1 MKKRFIPETIYMDVL
16 KEKLTKEAAVDL
28 LISLIEASEAFNIR
42 AKSIEVIRILK
53 IQNNRTFL
61 MLENSLVSDESALVR
76 CASILTLVN
85 NFPKKSILPL
95 RWAIEHDYSVI
106 LLKTLLDLIE
116 KKNDPNLRFLKQRLI
131 NRLKDIYNV
140 QAEVELFLNL
150 EVVYSE
156 FVGNPNLLIKKSW
169 YKVMKMINLY
179 PDFIGLNSRLFYL
192 IGGGTNLTPLPET
205 INNLNFFRSLFLKK
219 FQSNGILEFR
229 KKVKLFQDI
238 Q

>member
-1 MKKRFIPETIYMDVL
+1 MIKRFTPENIYMDVL
-16 KEKLTKEAAVDL
+16 KEKLTKDAAADL

-42 AKSIEVIRILK
+42 AKSIEVVRLLK

-61 MLENSLVSDESALVR
+61 MLENCLVSDENALVR

-85 NFPKKSILPL
+85 NFPKKSMLTL
-95 RWAIEHDYSVI
+95 RWAIEHDNSVI

-116 KKNDPNLRFLKQRLI
+116 RKNDPNLRFLKLRLI
-131 NRLKDIYNV
+131 NRLKEIYSV
-140 QAEVELFLNL
+140 KTEVDLFLNL

-156 FVGNPNLLIKKSW
+156 FVGNPNLLVKKSW

-179 PDFIGLNSRLFYL
+179 PDYIGLNSRLFYL
-192 IGGGTNLTPLPET
+192 IGGGTNLTPLPNA
-205 INNLNFFRSLFLKK
+205 INNLNFFRSIFLKK
-219 FQSNGILEFR
+219 YKEKGILKFR

-238 Q
+238 

>member
-1 MKKRFIPETIYMDVL
+1 MIKRFTPENIYMDVL
-16 KEKLTKEAAVDL
+16 KEKLTKDAAADL

-42 AKSIEVIRILK
+42 AKSIEVVRLLK

-61 MLENSLVSDESALVR
+61 MLENCLVSDENALVR

-85 NFPKKSILPL
+85 NFPKKSMLTL
-95 RWAIEHDYSVI
+95 RWAIEHDNSVI

-116 KKNDPNLRFLKQRLI
+116 RKNDPNLRFLKLRLI
-131 NRLKDIYNV
+131 NRLKEIYSV
-140 QAEVELFLNL
+140 KTEVDLFLNL

-156 FVGNPNLLIKKSW
+156 FVGNPNLLVKKSW

-179 PDFIGLNSRLFYL
+179 PDYIGLNSRLFYL
-192 IGGGTNLTPLPET
+192 IGGGTNLTPLPNT
-205 INNLNFFRSLFLKK
+205 INNLNFFRSIFLKK
-219 FQSNGILEFR
+219 YKEKGILKFR

-238 Q
+238 

>member
-1 MKKRFIPETIYMDVL
+1 MIKRFTPENIYMDVL
-16 KEKLTKEAAVDL
+16 KEKLTKDAAADL

-42 AKSIEVIRILK
+42 AKSIEVVRLLK

-61 MLENSLVSDESALVR
+61 MLENCLVSDENALVR

-85 NFPKKSILPL
+85 NFPKKSMLTL
-95 RWAIEHDYSVI
+95 RWAIEHDNSVI

-116 KKNDPNLRFLKQRLI
+116 RKNDPNLRFLKLRLI
-131 NRLKDIYNV
+131 NRLKEIYNV
-140 QAEVELFLNL
+140 KTEVELFLNL

-156 FVGNPNLLIKKSW
+156 FVGNPNLLVKKSW

-179 PDFIGLNSRLFYL
+179 PDYIGLNSRLFYL
-192 IGGGTNLTPLPET
+192 IGGGTNLTPLPDA
-205 INNLNFFRSLFLKK
+205 INNLNFFRSIFLKK
-219 FQSNGILEFR
+219 YKEKGILKFR

-238 Q
+238 